1 MLRQPPPSD
10 YCRLCVKSCND
21 YQHSLYDETGQ
32 ANANHDLVSKYFTNT
47 MLNIAWEKRLQYIC
61 GKCWQNISEFHK
73 FQESVIEAQ
82 RGLHLKEVG
91 NVNFKPEENINQHEI
106 QLELHNA
113 QKFSVSTEDLM
124 KPTALTFDIKTEEPL
139 DLYSDYDGMSSQG
152 LEQLTDEEISRLS
165 FMSSREENTSLQ
177 NDDESNEDCSSNDD
191 LPLSSLRQN
200 KSNSSVKKV
209 FASKKSVEEFDTLV
223 ALWRSSLKCEICH
236 RLVAS
241 YSQLKEH
248 FSKNHAPEGCYLMC
262 CQLRLETRYDIDRHI
277 RYHNAPQH
285 LKCEACCKAFRIRA
299 YLKHHQRK
307 VHTSKGKDEN
317 AKDTKK
323 LEGKYSCCNCSK
335 TFGTHK
341 QLAQHNRYV
350 HKPKNFECKFCEK
363 PFVRRDALLEH
374 MASHTGE
381 KTHACSFCSK
391 SFTWRSSFC
400 QHMKKYHPHEC
411 SKVQRE
417 TRHLAS
423 NTGEKAHACSFCPKA
438 FTCRA
443 NFRQHMRACHPQEWN
458 EIQGRS
464 QGGTHKGHRREIR
477 GENIVYVCTYC
488 SKEYEKLNAIY
499 KHVRRCQGDDRPIQA
514 KKGYRRETWGEHKV
528 YVCIF
533 CSKEY
538 EKWTHMHYHLYKY
551 HRNEE
556 ALAKQ
561 PPKISE
567 PPMSAEQQ
575 QPIHSRRTRISQVS
589 GIIAPTKTTD
599 VTNKTPD
606 REDKEGDT
614 KMASIEG
621 KQLEEANAAKINVKT
636 ERFSADTNVLENE
649 EINEN
654 DMSPVLKDATWESEE
669 FIKSEK
675 AFI

>member
-1 MLRQPPPSD
+1 M
-10 YCRLCVKSCND
+10 
-21 YQHSLYDETGQ
+21 
-32 ANANHDLVSKYFTNT
+32 
-47 MLNIAWEKRLQYIC
+47 AWKKRLQYIC
-61 GKCWQNISEFHK
+61 GKCWQNISEFHN

-82 RGLHLKEVG
+82 RGLHLKEVR

-165 FMSSREENTSLQ
+165 FMSSREENTFLQ

-191 LPLSSLRQN
+191 LPLSSLSQT
-200 KSNSSVKKV
+200 KPSSSVQKIL
-209 FASKKSVEEFDTLV
+209 ASKKSVEEFDTLV

-323 LEGKYSCCNCSK
+323 LEGKYRCCNCSK

-561 PPKISE
+561 PPKISK
-567 PPMSAEQQ
+567 PPTPAERE

-636 ERFSADTNVLENE
+636 ERFSADTNALENE

-654 DMSPVLKDATWESEE
+654 DMSPVLKDATWESQE